1 MPLRFLT
8 AGESHGPALVGI
20 LEGMPAG
27 LRIVPA
33 AIQRELARRKLGAGR
48 SSRQSL
54 EADRVEILS
63 GVRHGRTLGSPIA
76 IRIPNEVPSNGGR
89 AALTVPR
96 PGHADLAGARKYG
109 FTDLRD
115 VMERASA
122 RETAARTALGA
133 VAKSLLEECGV
144 SVASRVISVGREV
157 DRSEKPCPASRLNA
171 QADASP
177 VRATSLTAAC
187 RMVRAIER
195 AGRAGDTLGGV
206 FEVWAEGLPPGL
218 GSYVHWDRRL
228 DGRLAGVL
236 MALNGI
242 KAVAVGL
249 GFEAAALPGS
259 RALDPYWWKAGRAAY
274 RSIRSGGI
282 DGGVTTGEPLRLS
295 AAMKPLPTLAKPLPS
310 VDLKAGRAAPAPA
323 LRSDVCAV
331 PAAAVI
337 AEALV
342 ALVLAEALLEKT
354 GGDSMREILPR
365 LRSIRKG
372 T

>member
-20 LEGMPAG
+20 LEGLPAG
-27 LRIVPA
+27 LELSA
-33 AIQRELARRKLGAGR
+33 ADIQAELARRKLGCGR
-48 SSRQSL
+48 SSRQGL
-54 EADRVEILS
+54 EADRVELLG
-63 GVRHGRTLGSPIA
+63 GVRRGRTLGSPLA
-76 IRIPNEVPSNGGR
+76 VRIPNSDHGGGR
-89 AALTVPR
+89 EPVLTVPR

-133 VAKSLLEECGV
+133 AAKRFLEACGIC
-144 SVASRVISVGREV
+144 VASRVLSIGPEA
-157 DRSEKPCPASRLNA
+157 DRSSRPGPVSRLNSR
-171 QADASP
+171 ADASP
-177 VRATSLTAAC
+177 VRATDPTASR
-187 RMVRAIER
+187 RMVGAIER

-206 FEVWAEGLPPGL
+206 FEVWADGLPPGL
-218 GSYVHWDRRL
+218 GSYAHWDRRL
-228 DGRLAGVL
+228 DGRLAAAL

-259 RALDPYWWKAGRAAY
+259 RALDPYYWKAGRAAY
-274 RSIRSGGI
+274 RSNRSGGI
-282 DGGVTTGEPLRLS
+282 DGGMTTGEPLLLS
-295 AAMKPLPTLAKPLPS
+295 AAMKPLPTLMKPLPS
-310 VDLKAGRAAPAPA
+310 VDLRTGRAAPAPV

-337 AEALV
+337 SEALV
-342 ALVLAEALLEKT
+342 ALVLADALLDKT

-365 LRSIRKG
+365 LRSLRK
-372 T
+372 

>member
-1 MPLRFLT
+1 MPVRLLT

-27 LRIVPA
+27 LKIDPA

-48 SSRQSL
+48 SLRQGI
-54 EADRVEILS
+54 EADRVEIIS

-76 IRIPNEVPSNGGR
+76 IRIPNEVHSDGGLSV
-89 AALTVPR
+89 LTVPR

-109 FTDLRD
+109 FVDLRD

-133 VAKSLLEECGV
+133 VAKSFLGNCGIA
-144 SVASRVISVGREV
+144 VASRVIGVGSET
-157 DRSEKPCPASRLNA
+157 DRSQRPCEVCRLNSR
-171 QADASP
+171 ADASP
-177 VRATSLTAAC
+177 VRATNPTAAR
-187 RMVRAIER
+187 RMVLAIER
-195 AGRAGDTLGGV
+195 AARAGNTLGGV

-228 DGRLAGVL
+228 DGRLAGAL

-259 RALDPYWWKAGRAAY
+259 RALDSYSWKSGRAAY
-274 RSIRSGGI
+274 RSNRSGGI
-282 DGGVTTGEPLRLS
+282 DAGVSTGEPLHLR
-295 AAMKPLPTLAKPLPS
+295 AAMKPLPTLGRPLPS
-310 VDLKAGRAAPAPA
+310 VDLASGRAAPAPV
-323 LRSDVCAV
+323 LRSDICAV

-337 AEALV
+337 SEALI

-354 GGDSMREILPR
+354 GGDSMRELLPR
-365 LRSIRKG
+365 LRSLRK
-372 T
+372 